1 MLQQFDK
8 DSIAYNMPAVFELE
22 GSVDK
27 NKVEEA
33 FRKLTQRH
41 ESLRTYFQIY
51 NGKIIQ
57 RIQDY
62 EFELVKKE
70 NKNIEDAI
78 NGFVRP
84 FDLEKA
90 PLFRAELL
98 EDNKKLTY

>member
-62 EFELVKKE
+62 EFELVKK
-70 NKNIEDAI
+70 KIKI
-78 NGFVRP
+78 
-84 FDLEKA
+84 
-90 PLFRAELL
+90 
-98 EDNKKLTY
+98 